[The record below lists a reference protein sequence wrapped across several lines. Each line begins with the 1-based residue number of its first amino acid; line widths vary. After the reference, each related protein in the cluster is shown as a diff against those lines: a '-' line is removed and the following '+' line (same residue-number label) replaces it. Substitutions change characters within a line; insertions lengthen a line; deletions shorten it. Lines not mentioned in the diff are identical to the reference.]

1 MNIIY
6 IHGLDS
12 DANSTKGLLLERYCQ
27 QHHPD
32 INVLRPDLNKSPAQV
47 FKQLVCLIE
56 SLNSNENKGI
66 GNINDT
72 SISKNT
78 VLIGSSLGGYFSTLV
93 SNHIGCPALLLNP
106 STQPHVTLQRFANE
120 LLLDSDSGEDE
131 SEDEVPENQIFHT
144 TAGGWDITSADL
156 QWFADHQLVS
166 IDYPHKIAVL
176 LKEGDELLNAKLSKD
191 FYQAHGATVTLQTGG
206 DHRFTD
212 FGEQL
217 PMVISTLQRLLSI

>member
-12 DANSTKGLLLERYCQ
+12 DANSTKGLLLEDYCDK
-27 QHHPD
+27 HYPE
-32 INVLRPDLNKSPAQV
+32 IKVYRPDLNSAPKQV
-47 FKQLVCLIE
+47 FEQLVKSVIE
-56 SLNSNENKGI
+56 LNKEDK
-66 GNINDT
+66 
-72 SISKNT
+72 T
-78 VLIGSSLGGYFSTLV
+78 VLVGSSLGGYFSTLV
-93 SNHIGCPALLLNP
+93 SNHTGCPALLLNP

-120 LLLDSDSGEDE
+120 LLLESVEDKIL
-131 SEDEVPENQIFHT
+131 DNHILHT
-144 TAGGWDITSADL
+144 TAGGWNITPADL
-156 QWFADHQLVS
+156 QWFANHQLLS

-191 FYQAHGATVTLQTGG
+191 FYQSHGATVTVQTGG

-212 FGEQL
+212 FSEQL

>member
-12 DANSTKGLLLERYCQ
+12 DANSTKGLLLEDYCDK
-27 QHHPD
+27 HYPE
-32 INVLRPDLNKSPAQV
+32 IKVYRPDLNSAPKQV
-47 FKQLVCLIE
+47 FEQLVKSVIE
-56 SLNSNENKGI
+56 LNKEDK
-66 GNINDT
+66 
-72 SISKNT
+72 T
-78 VLIGSSLGGYFSTLV
+78 VLVGSSLGGYFSTLV
-93 SNHIGCPALLLNP
+93 SNHTGCPALLLNP

-120 LLLDSDSGEDE
+120 LLLESVEDKIL
-131 SEDEVPENQIFHT
+131 DNHILHT
-144 TAGGWDITSADL
+144 TAGGWNITPADL
-156 QWFADHQLVS
+156 QWFANHQLVS

-191 FYQAHGATVTLQTGG
+191 FYQSHGATVTVQTGG

-212 FGEQL
+212 FSEQL